1 MWYLLNYKYFSFFAG
16 KFYHHMLELT
26 EKIWPIRMSKFELYG
41 LPRFIAAGNY
51 ISYHQGPEFQQLARG
66 KK

>member
-16 KFYHHMLELT
+16 KHYMLELI
-26 EKIWPIRMSKFELYG
+26 EKIWPNRMSKFELYR

-51 ISYHQGPEFQQLARG
+51 ISHFQGPEFQQLATG